1 MTEETTKPKSS
12 RSKPAADAGKK
23 GRRLAFDPPPGVTAE
38 VQRMLAEKEV
48 TPAAIRKHLAAE
60 AAELLAPMAGQVRA
74 IVGRRM
80 GFLPTPPA
88 ADAVPNGKAEE

>member
-1 MTEETTKPKSS
+1 MTEETKPKTT
-12 RSKPAADAGKK
+12 RSKPAADAGKA
-23 GRRLAFDPPPGVTAE
+23 GRRLAFAPPPGVTAE

-80 GFLPTPPA
+80 GFLPMPTT
-88 ADAVPNGKAEE
+88 ADAAPNGKAED